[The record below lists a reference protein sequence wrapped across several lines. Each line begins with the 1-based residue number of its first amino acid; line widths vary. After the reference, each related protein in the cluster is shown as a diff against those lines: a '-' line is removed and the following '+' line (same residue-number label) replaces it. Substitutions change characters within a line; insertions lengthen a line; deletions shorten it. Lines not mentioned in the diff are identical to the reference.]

1 MSIPLPLFQPID
13 LPLDIN
19 LVLNDQNYYIFSKE
33 HENDKIFFTIELLS
47 QTNQLTCLKVDNNFK
62 KTSVVLFED
71 INYSG
76 NNVNDY
82 LWRLSNTGYNN
93 RFFKLEIIERL
104 RHCTEYSQLQKLLLF
119 LRDIPVDNYTEEI

>member
-19 LVLNDQNYYIFSKE
+19 LVLNDQNYYIFCKE
-33 HENDKIFFTIELLS
+33 HENEKIFFTIEL
-47 QTNQLTCLKVDNNFK
+47 NQPNQMVCFKVENYK
-62 KTSVVLFED
+62 KTSVVLFEQVV
-71 INYSG
+71 YCG

-93 RFFKLEIIERL
+93 RFFKLEIIERM